1 MKVILHVNENDHLKI
16 ALGNIKNLLSSGEEI
31 QIELLVH
38 NDPIRF
44 LTKNISKETHFI
56 ESLKDISEKG
66 VIIAACNNTL
76 NNLNLKKE
84 DLLDFIKV
92 VPAGV
97 LELIKKQEEGFAYVK
112 P

>member
-1 MKVILHVNENDHLKI
+1 MKVILHVNENDHFKI
-16 ALGNIKNLLSSGEEI
+16 ALGNIKNLLSSGEQV

-44 LTKNISKETHFI
+44 LTKDFSKESHFI
-56 ESLKDISEKG
+56 EALEDISEKG
-66 VIIAACNNTL
+66 VVIAACNNTL
-76 NNLNLKKE
+76 NNLNIRKE
-84 DLLDFIKV
+84 DLLDFITI

>member
-1 MKVILHVNENDHLKI
+1 MKVILHVNEDDHFKI
-16 ALGNIKNLLSSGEEI
+16 ALGNIKNLLNSREEI

-44 LTKNISKETHFI
+44 LTKNISKEAHFK
-56 ESLKDISEKG
+56 EVLEDISEQG
-66 VIIAACNNTL
+66 VVISACNNTL
-76 NNLNLKKE
+76 INLNIRKE
-84 DLLDFIKV
+84 DLLDFITV